1 MEAFDVDRLKNF
13 EVLLTLNFRATPDA
27 SSEFAPCGVS
37 RGWSLVRGGVGGGW
51 GGLIGGRF
59 HLY

>member
-1 MEAFDVDRLKNF
+1 MEAFDVDRVKNF

-37 RGWSLVRGGVGGGW
+37 RGWSLVRGGVGGWMVG
-51 GGLIGGRF
+51 
-59 HLY
+59 